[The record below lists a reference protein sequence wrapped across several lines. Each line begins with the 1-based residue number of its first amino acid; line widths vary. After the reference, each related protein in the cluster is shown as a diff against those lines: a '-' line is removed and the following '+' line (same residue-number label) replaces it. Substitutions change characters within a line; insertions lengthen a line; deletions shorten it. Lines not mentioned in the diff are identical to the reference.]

1 MRAAWIIPTFLVVL
15 AVAFCPLTA
24 HAMSSNAGV
33 FNDVSNRFKD
43 AVDPW
48 GRAFSHAGIT
58 LFWGLVPIAMVW
70 NFSQKAMQ
78 GGGLSD
84 ILAEFVRFTLFIGF
98 YFWLCQNGLQ
108 IAKSIIDS
116 MEQIAGQAAGKSVLS
131 PSAIMNIGFLTLEKI
146 FRAFSA
152 LSWKQV
158 PEGIVMLISGIVFIM
173 IVTLVAI
180 NMLLAITTSWIL
192 MYAGIFILGF
202 GATSWTS
209 EMAIGYF
216 RGVLSAGLRIVGMI
230 LVVSVSSSVLEKYTQ
245 NVDLLN
251 FLDIATLMVVAVVM
265 YLLSERLPEQLAAL
279 PSGSIG
285 QNANLT
291 GSGAWGSTAASA
303 AIVMQGIKMAAAT
316 TSGVG
321 GIGMAVNAALEA
333 AEKNISEESGM
344 GNKNE
349 GNSASSLS
357 EAMGDSGGND
367 FDGDAIAGNHHD
379 ADKEDAHDS
388 KRELGGESSSSE
400 QFSEPQIKTEE
411 SSIVSQ
417 APHLNSQNSRE
428 DSLSPEEIKE
438 IDEITRNAFPH

>member
-1 MRAAWIIPTFLVVL
+1 M
-15 AVAFCPLTA
+15 
-24 HAMSSNAGV
+24 
-33 FNDVSNRFKD
+33 
-43 AVDPW
+43 
-48 GRAFSHAGIT
+48 
-58 LFWGLVPIAMVW
+58 
-70 NFSQKAMQ
+70 
-78 GGGLSD
+78 
-84 ILAEFVRFTLFIGF
+84 
-98 YFWLCQNGLQ
+98 
-108 IAKSIIDS
+108 
-116 MEQIAGQAAGKSVLS
+116 
-131 PSAIMNIGFLTLEKI
+131 
-146 FRAFSA
+146 
-152 LSWKQV
+152 

-379 ADKEDAHDS
+379 ADKEDAYDS